1 MANKRTE
8 WRDIVD
14 IHSVVLYRSDVVELI
29 KILASSEDFERPEL
43 EMKVTSNS
51 QTISFDPINE
61 DFNDFEFDKSD
72 QVDIHLIVWRDIE
85 PEESKFKN
93 QEIVSG
99 ISLSMHINYINYQIY
114 SYSETWFLGKKEQL
128 KKFFEKKK
136 PVIPYQSNNYR
147 VFKVV
152 NNIIFVLAF
161 ALVFYFLRKN
171 NYLFTIISAAI
182 VITTSLVPIRKP
194 ETHRLPFVMVY
205 FSDRPKEEI
214 TKKQE
219 IPWVLIVNILVLAV
233 EIISLFI

>member
-85 PEESKFKN
+85 PEESK
-93 QEIVSG
+93 
-99 ISLSMHINYINYQIY
+99 LS
-114 SYSETWFLGKKEQL
+114 
-128 KKFFEKKK
+128 
-136 PVIPYQSNNYR
+136 PV
-147 VFKVV
+147 
-152 NNIIFVLAF
+152 
-161 ALVFYFLRKN
+161 
-171 NYLFTIISAAI
+171 
-182 VITTSLVPIRKP
+182 
-194 ETHRLPFVMVY
+194 
-205 FSDRPKEEI
+205 
-214 TKKQE
+214 
-219 IPWVLIVNILVLAV
+219 
-233 EIISLFI
+233 